1 MNAKE
6 AKASTKENDENHAKK
21 ANVAT
26 KSSDS
31 KNKLA
36 KDARKANNA

>member
-1 MNAKE
+1 MQKRQV
-6 AKASTKENDENHAKK
+6 STKENDKNHAKI

-26 KSSDS
+26 NASDS